1 MIRVKQVS
9 KTYQE
14 GKTKKEALQKVN
26 LELTEGVHA
35 LLGPNGAGKST
46 LMKLLTC
53 NLKASAGEI
62 VWVTF
67 ESPVENQSAKGTQCG
82 KGDVPDFKM
91 EEKEIASMGA
101 SYRAMLGYAPQQQ
114 GLYETFTGQR
124 FLHYMCVLKKIPKEQ
139 EALEVERVT
148 QSVNLQEVIHKKIRT
163 YSGGMK
169 QRLLIAQAL
178 LGNPQILIFDEPTAG
193 LDPKE
198 RIRIREY
205 IHEIA
210 KGKIVLMATHVV
222 SDVESIADDVIILK
236 DGNVIAQDTVE
247 ELCKQYK
254 VAKLEEVYVK
264 VFEQGEVAI

>member
-9 KTYQE
+9 KIYQE
-14 GKTKKEALQKVN
+14 GKAQKVALHN
-26 LELTEGVHA
+26 VDLELAEGVHA

-53 NLKASAGEI
+53 NLKASSGEI
-62 VWVTF
+62 VWVSS
-67 ESPVENQSAKGTQCG
+67 EAIVGNQSEEATLCG
-82 KGDVPDFKM
+82 KGDVADSPT
-91 EEKEIASMGA
+91 EEEILSMGA
-101 SYRAMLGYAPQQQ
+101 NYRAMLGYAPQQQ

-124 FLHYMCVLKKIPKEQ
+124 FLHYMSVLKKIPKQ
-139 EALEVERVT
+139 EAALEVERVT
-148 QSVNLQEVIHKKIRT
+148 KSVNLQEVIHKKIRT

-178 LGNPQILIFDEPTAG
+178 LGNPKILIFDEPTAG

-236 DGNVIAQDTVE
+236 DGNIIAQDTVE
-247 ELCKQYK
+247 ELCKQYN
-254 VAKLEEVYVK
+254 VEKLEAVYVK